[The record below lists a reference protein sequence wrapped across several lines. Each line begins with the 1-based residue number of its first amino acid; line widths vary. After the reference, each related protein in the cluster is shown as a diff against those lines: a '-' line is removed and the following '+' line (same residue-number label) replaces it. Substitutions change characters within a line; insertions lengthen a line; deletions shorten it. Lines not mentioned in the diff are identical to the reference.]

1 MKEAIISKIKELTED
16 ISNNTD
22 EKSAWEDFLVDM
34 AEHIDSSDKSAL
46 KQSFSNIL
54 QFIDEKRFIDG
65 LKRISENIDNFPL
78 SEMLQIT
85 IEVMADT
92 IAQKNDTI
100 VELKNILS
108 ELETPVIR
116 LWKKVLLVPIIGTLD
131 SNRAQNMAE
140 KILNSTSN
148 IGATAV
154 IIDVTGVSMID
165 TIVGGFLIETFNA
178 LKLLGCDVILTGI
191 KPEVAQ
197 TLVKLNIDFNMVTVK
212 RNVEYALSYLI
223 GINKDESLKK
233 ASAKVGENYGE

>member
-16 ISNNTD
+16 ISDNTD

-233 ASAKVGENYGE
+233 ASAKVGENYGK

>member
-16 ISNNTD
+16 IADNTD
-22 EKSAWEDFLVDM
+22 EKNAWEDFLVDI
-34 AEHIDSSDKSAL
+34 AEYIDSDDKALL

-54 QFIDEKRFIDG
+54 QFINEKKLIAG
-65 LKRISENIDNFPL
+65 LKKINENIEDFPL
-78 SEMLQIT
+78 SDMLL
-85 IEVMADT
+85 MAAEAMSDIIAQKDDT
-92 IAQKNDTI
+92 IA
-100 VELKNILS
+100 ELKNILS

-140 KILNSTSN
+140 KILNSTSD

-223 GINKDESLKK
+223 GISKEDLLKK
-233 ASAKVGENYGE
+233 DSAKVGENYGE

>member
-1 MKEAIISKIKELTED
+1 MKEEIISNIKKITE
-16 ISNNTD
+16 NLAYNTD
-22 EKSAWEDFLVDM
+22 DRNTWEDFLIDM
-34 AEHIDSSDKSAL
+34 AEYIDSDDKTPL

-54 QFIDEKRFIDG
+54 QFIDEKRLIEG
-65 LKRISENIDNFPL
+65 LKKIGEHVDGFPL
-78 SEMLQIT
+78 SDMLLLAAETMTEI
-85 IEVMADT
+85 IK
-92 IAQKNDTI
+92 QKNDTI
-100 VELKNILS
+100 AELKNILS

-212 RNVEYALSYLI
+212 RNVEYALSYLMHL
-223 GINKDESLKK
+223 NDDEILKNLTNGAGK
-233 ASAKVGENYGE
+233 SYDK